1 MLNALKGRNGKVCLT
16 WPTTFFRLNVS
27 DGRVQDVL
35 ASLSEI
41 KSHVTQIQPLPQT
54 TASAHIGAAGEDFV
68 LQGLRAAFPQNN
80 RIFPTNS
87 NHCGDIVFQA
97 GTLYPQKKTQN
108 AHSFDAW
115 IVNEQ

>member
-1 MLNALKGRNGKVCLT
+1 M
-16 WPTTFFRLNVS
+16 S

-35 ASLSEI
+35 VSLSEI

-87 NHCGDIVFQA
+87 NHCGDIVFQVPLMPPRIRKIHDLL
-97 GTLYPQKKTQN
+97 TLRYL
-108 AHSFDAW
+108 
-115 IVNEQ
+115 VNEQLSSLGIIKRRY

>member
-1 MLNALKGRNGKVCLT
+1 M
-16 WPTTFFRLNVS
+16 S

-54 TASAHIGAAGEDFV
+54 SASAHIGAAGEDFV

-87 NHCGDIVFQA
+87 NHCGDIVFQVF
-97 GTLYPQKKTQN
+97 TFILLRITQN
-108 AHSFDAW
+108 AHALLTLR
-115 IVNEQ
+115 